1 MDQQFK
7 GGTLNHKYKERH
19 HNINATTQTL
29 QIQIYY
35 ILSAELIGWPQ
46 PVNPTYCFYTSSQS
60 VNKNC
65 IYENWILLDQ

>member
-1 MDQQFK
+1 MDQWFRD
-7 GGTLNHKYKERH
+7 GTLNHKYKERH

-46 PVNPTYCFYTSSQS
+46 HINLT
-60 VNKNC
+60 
-65 IYENWILLDQ
+65 